1 MGVIVSPI
9 GVHQGAEIRRARI
22 ESASGVSV
30 EIIGYGARVRDWR
43 VPVNGVRKNV
53 VLGFEKLESYF
64 SDTAHFGAIAG
75 RVANR
80 IGRAR
85 FTLNGREYRLPANEG
100 AHHLHGGPD
109 GLSKKVWALEA
120 DSKGDAVRLSINSP
134 EGEMGYPGAAEIE
147 VVFTLDGN
155 RLVHEMSAKV
165 SAPTPI
171 NLVQHHY
178 FNLMGTG
185 EVGGHRLS
193 IAADRYTGVDAELIP
208 TGEIRGVEGTAFDF
222 RAMRPITAPD
232 GKVETYDLNYVL
244 RERRDPAEP
253 VARVEAP
260 DGSLTLKL
268 WTDQKGLQFYNGA
281 YLGTVTGGLGGATYP
296 PYGGFCLEDQGF
308 PDAVNHKHFPSVI
321 VTPEAP
327 YRHRC
332 AIEIA

>member
-22 ESASGVSV
+22 ESADGVSV
-30 EIIGYGARVRDWR
+30 EIISYGARLRDWR
-43 VPVNGVRKNV
+43 VPVNGVQRTV
-53 VLGFEKLESYF
+53 VLGFERLESYF
-64 SDTAHFGAIAG
+64 SDTAHIGAIAG

-85 FTLNGREYRLPANEG
+85 FTLGGREYRLPANEG
-100 AHHLHGGPD
+100 AHHLHGGPE
-109 GLSKKVWALEA
+109 GIGNRVWALET
-120 DSKGDAVRLSINSP
+120 DSAGNAAKFSIASP
-134 EGEMGYPGAAEIE
+134 DGHMGYPGAAEIE
-147 VVFTLDGN
+147 VTF
-155 RLVHEMSAKV
+155 RLEGKKLLHEMSARV
-165 SAPTPI
+165 TEPTPI
-171 NLVQHHY
+171 NVVQHHY
-178 FNLMGTG
+178 FNLMGRG
-185 EVGGHRLS
+185 EVGGHRLT
-193 IAADRYTGVDAELIP
+193 IAADRYTAVDSELIQ
-208 TGEIRGVEGTAFDF
+208 TGEIRPVAGTRFDF
-222 RAMRPITAPD
+222 RAGRKIFAP
-232 GKVETYDLNYVL
+232 GEKPATYDLNYVL
-244 RERRDPAEP
+244 ADNRDPAEP

-281 YLGTVTGGLGGATYP
+281 YLGTLTGGLGGATYR

-308 PDAVNHKHFPSVI
+308 PDAVNHEHFPSVI